1 MYYERQELIKWT
13 YGKWSMTLCCRKEE
27 HKDQPTHKIWILYL
41 EDSGAYCPV
50 AYFDYEKK
58 GKSFVTN
65 LVYTAKEIEEPIP
78 GWLLKSAKYAAKK
91 CIAYDKCI
99 EASFKLISKK
109 FDKEVEECNEKQPTL
124 SNSSTLQPAFQ

>member
-1 MYYERQELIKWT
+1 M
-13 YGKWSMTLCCRKEE
+13 
-27 HKDQPTHKIWILYL
+27 WILHL

-65 LVYTAKEIEEPIP
+65 LVYITKVTIP

-91 CIAYDKCI
+91 CIIYDKCI
-99 EASFKLISKK
+99 EASFKHISKK
-109 FDKEVEECNEKQPTL
+109 FDKEVEGCKEEQPTL